1 METNDIQMSK
11 EGNSLINKEKD
22 GGAEVRKVETS
33 EKAKDNK
40 RVEIKQGE
48 KKQEGKKKESHKND
62 NKAWLSQ
69 RVSELGE
76 DKILY
81 SSNSSGRHP
90 YTREVLL
97 LAELRGFKQVD
108 MAEMCQVSQSQI
120 SQWLG
125 GQSKAT
131 GEQLESLID
140 HISPL
145 APGKDFFIEEVVKR
159 VILSLPD
166 DWELNAVV
174 EYLER
179 NAHGM
184 SNINESYIQHYALEG
199 VLAEE
204 RVALDELHS
213 QHESANKDLLARKE
227 HFQQLMSA
235 YEDALVNFEEQVVEW
250 EESRGEYL
258 ASNPELAD
266 LDEEKRGKIL
276 DRHFPMPE
284 QSKNEEGE
292 LISAIEDALGEEV
305 VEGGLDD
312 AYKVAFNQITD
323 ELSALSESYKSK
335 YAEETAKWLSEK
347 ESRQV
352 FGRYSKEYDLNS
364 IILSENLHAIGGE
377 FERLAAELY
386 GDLKFTLAYEES
398 SGWNNDRR
406 RREIEL
412 NMSEVFTEYC
422 QLLCSRD
429 NSSEKYIDI
438 ECETVQICGEVIF
451 GEIEGSENAG
461 SENER
466 GEDDEVLQHIR
477 CYRLFSNK
485 LALVFGYEY
494 EEGQSSRY
502 ESDNDGY
509 YKNIYVF
516 DDAESVLEEVEDL
529 LGSDKESEICINEL
543 SESLA
548 LFGYKTPG
556 FRSIY

>member
-1 METNDIQMSK
+1 METNDIQMSR
-11 EGNSLINKEKD
+11 EGKSLINKQKNNDGEAGKVDGSKKVKD
-22 GGAEVRKVETS
+22 TEQA
-33 EKAKDNK
+33 D
-40 RVEIKQGE
+40 

-145 APGKDFFIEEVVKR
+145 APGKEFFIEEVVKR
-159 VILSLPD
+159 VTLSLPD
-166 DWELNAVV
+166 DWEIRAVV
-174 EYLER
+174 GYLEK
-179 NAHGM
+179 NARGM
-184 SNINESYIQHYALEG
+184 SGINESNIQHYALEG
-199 VLAEE
+199 ILAEE
-204 RVALDELHS
+204 RIALNELVS
-213 QHESANKDLLARKE
+213 RYESVNEDLLVHKNHLE
-227 HFQQLMSA
+227 QLRSA
-235 YEDALVNFEEQVVEW
+235 YEHAQLNFEGQVVEW
-250 EESRGEYL
+250 EESRAEYL

-284 QSKNEEGE
+284 QSKTEEGE
-292 LISAIEDALGEEV
+292 LINAIEDALGEEV

-312 AYKVAFNQITD
+312 AYKVALNQITD
-323 ELSALSESYKSK
+323 ELSALSESHQSSLG
-335 YAEETAKWLSEK
+335 EETTKWLKER

-352 FGRYSKEYDLNS
+352 FGRYTREYDFSS
-364 IILSENLHAIGGE
+364 IVLSESLHAIEGE

-386 GDLKFTLAYEES
+386 GELKFTLAYEDS
-398 SGWNNDRR
+398 SNWHGDR

-422 QLLCSRD
+422 QSLSSRD
-429 NSSEKYIDI
+429 NSSKQYIDI
-438 ECETVQICGEVIF
+438 ECEAVQVCGEIIF
-451 GEIEGSENAG
+451 GEVEGRENAG
-461 SENER
+461 RENER
-466 GEDDEVLQHIR
+466 GEVDEQLQHIR

-494 EEGQSSRY
+494 EEGKSSQY

-516 DDAESVLEEVEDL
+516 DDAESVLEEAEGL